1 MIYKAKQATW
11 LGKFNYIMFFWVK
24 VCLVAIFK
32 YCYSVFNFIKIS
44 TKNIIIVLSTKK
56 CWLLN
61 SAKSPQSHQ
70 EHLPLDWVYLEHAVV
85 FLVTSHADACDTF
98 TKLLLY
104 FFVSLT
110 VYTAW
115 GTFCSNQSLV
125 NCHLP
130 INCCFISL
138 SLDSTPVLCISTF
151 SARLLQLDAI
161 ILCWIG

>member
-1 MIYKAKQATW
+1 MATIQPYTSLNISKVIYKAKQATW

-32 YCYSVFNFIKIS
+32 NCYSVFNFIKIS

-98 TKLLLY
+98 KKLLLY

-110 VYTAW
+110 VYTVHGAL
-115 GTFCSNQSLV
+115 SAL
-125 NCHLP
+125 
-130 INCCFISL
+130 INPL
-138 SLDSTPVLCISTF
+138 SIVIF
-151 SARLLQLDAI
+151 Q
-161 ILCWIG
+161 